1 MSTNRIAFR
10 YVRRFAVTAFAVTV
24 KGCVRRSVYRHDA
37 PVCSMQPGR
46 RRF

>member
-10 YVRRFAVTAFAVTV
+10 YVRRFAVTV

>member
-10 YVRRFAVTAFAVTV
+10 YVRRFVVTVFAVMV
-24 KGCVRRSVYRHDA
+24 KGRVHRSVYRHDA